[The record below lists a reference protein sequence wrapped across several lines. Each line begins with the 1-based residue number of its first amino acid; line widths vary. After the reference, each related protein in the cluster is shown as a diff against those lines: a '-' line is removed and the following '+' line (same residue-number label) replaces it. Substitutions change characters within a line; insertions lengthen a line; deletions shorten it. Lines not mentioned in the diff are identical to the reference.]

1 MIIFFGPAGS
11 GKSVQGQIL
20 AARQGWRWLSAGQ
33 LLRDTH
39 DQGVLGT
46 IQSGILVDD
55 TKMSSVISNA
65 LENASGVS
73 KVILDG
79 FPRSVEQ
86 ARWLVKNQLTHKRS
100 ISLVFVLDVSK
111 DELIKRL
118 KLRGRVDDTEEAI
131 NERLDIYSKEIDP
144 ILSYFNKENIKIIHI
159 NGVGSVE
166 QIHNQI
172 LESLRSCKL
181 A

>member
-46 IQSGILVDD
+46 IQSGTLVDD
-55 TKMSSVISNA
+55 TKMSLVISNA

-79 FPRSVEQ
+79 FPRSIEQ
-86 ARWLVKNQLTHKRS
+86 ARWLVENQITHKRS
-100 ISLVFVLDVSK
+100 ISLVFVLDVSR
-111 DELIKRL
+111 DELVKRL

-131 NERLDIYSKEIDP
+131 DERLDIYSKEIDP

-159 NGVGSVE
+159 DGVGSVD